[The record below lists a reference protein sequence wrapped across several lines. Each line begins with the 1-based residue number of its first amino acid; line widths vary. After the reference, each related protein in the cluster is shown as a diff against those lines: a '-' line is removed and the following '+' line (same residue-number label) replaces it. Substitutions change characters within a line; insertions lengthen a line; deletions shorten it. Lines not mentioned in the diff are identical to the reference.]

1 MVTKSRC
8 PRCGGFF
15 KCNHE
20 RIEECHCMTIP
31 LDAAQL
37 EFIEQNYNGCLCHD
51 CLETVADGFYAMSVN
66 PKFMRQGVAIPCFN
80 I

>member
-1 MVTKSRC
+1 
-8 PRCGGFF
+8 
-15 KCNHE
+15 
-20 RIEECHCMTIP
+20 MTIP